1 MFKKFVIHFFSLL
14 LLLNCGFKVSY
25 ENIDRDFKILNITD
39 NGDKALNLK
48 IKNNLILN
56 NTSDNLIN
64 VELNTNKRKL
74 VKEKN
79 INNKI
84 VKQEIKINVLVNYS
98 LVGKDKKGQFV
109 VLKDGSYEVNK
120 HNFKTK
126 ENERKLINSLVKE
139 VANEILRK
147 ISKELND
154 I

>member
-39 NGDKALNLK
+39 NGDKALNLR

-120 HNFKTK
+120 RNFKTK

>member
-64 VELNTNKRKL
+64 IELNTNKRKL

-120 HNFKTK
+120 RNFKTK

>member
-1 MFKKFVIHFFSLL
+1 MFKKFVIQFFSLL

-39 NGDKALNLK
+39 NGDKALNLR

-74 VKEKN
+74 IKEKN
-79 INNKI
+79 ISNKI

-98 LVGKDKKGQFV
+98 VVGKDKEGQFI
-109 VLKDGSYEVNK
+109 VLKDGSYEVNER
-120 HNFKTK
+120 HFRTK

>member
-1 MFKKFVIHFFSLL
+1 MFKKFVIQFFSLL

-25 ENIDRDFKILNITD
+25 ENIDRNFKILNITD
-39 NGDKALNLK
+39 NGDKALNLR

-74 VKEKN
+74 IKEKN

-98 LVGKDKKGQFV
+98 VVGKDKEGQFI
-109 VLKDGSYEVNK
+109 VLKDGSYEVNER
-120 HNFKTK
+120 NFRTK

>member
-120 HNFKTK
+120 RNFKTK